1 MTDKGMIRD
10 FSLPVSYSVTTAE
23 ITFSATGSG
32 LINSI
37 ELNGRYYFEPYDT
50 LNYNNSKIHAIEVV
64 STTFQSV
71 YTDGTSSLS
80 SDDVFGNF
88 VLHLIDN
95 EDKDLVQV
103 PLTSLLGV
111 AYQGDARKLYQLNLG
126 NVVWS
131 NCYIEL
137 TGNPLLISAGQ
148 SIKFNIYYD
157 ELDFKT
163 N

>member
-32 LINSI
+32 LTTAI
-37 ELNGRYYFEPYDT
+37 ELNGRYYFDPYDV

-64 STTFQSV
+64 STSFQSV

-80 SDDVFGNF
+80 SDDVFANF

-95 EDKDLVQV
+95 EDRDLVQV

-111 AYQGDARKLYQLNLG
+111 AYQGDARKLYQLNLD
-126 NVVWS
+126 NLVWS

-137 TGNPLLISAGQ
+137 TGNPALVSAGQ
-148 SIKFNIYYD
+148 SIKFNVYYD
-157 ELDFKT
+157 NLNLDV